1 MTHQERERERERNP
15 METIDDMTRLKMK
28 ILTKQVESHNP
39 QLVFWMIYLL
49 YHDYLLWESQHSDW
63 LSGRELQPMTF
74 QLSFH

>member
-1 MTHQERERERERNP
+1 MSIFQVKKRKLTIPISNDSPRERERERERNP

-49 YHDYLLWESQHSDW
+49 YHDYLL
-63 LSGRELQPMTF
+63 
-74 QLSFH
+74 